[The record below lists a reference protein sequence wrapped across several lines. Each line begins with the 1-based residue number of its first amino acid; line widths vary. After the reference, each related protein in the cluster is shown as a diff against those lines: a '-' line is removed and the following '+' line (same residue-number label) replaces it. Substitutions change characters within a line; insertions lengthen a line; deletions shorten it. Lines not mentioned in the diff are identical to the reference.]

1 MKHRPRPA
9 EQDDLRRPRLVDMID
24 GQHELVRLAALI
36 DWSWFEEH
44 WAGFFPSPEG
54 RPALH
59 PRLVAGL
66 MYLQHAHGLSDEAVL
81 ARWVENPYHQHFT
94 GEVFF
99 QHRLPLHPSSLS
111 RWRGRIGE
119 EGVEWL
125 LTKTVEAGRASG
137 AVKPR
142 SLSEI
147 VVDTTVMEKA
157 IAHPTDSRLYETA
170 RRSLVTLAQKV
181 GIRLRQNYNRKAP
194 RLAAQA
200 GRHAHARQFR
210 RMRKALRTLKGYTGR
225 VLRDTGRKLGTV
237 PQGQLRRRIEAR
249 MALVTR
255 LLRQTPKSRNK
266 IYALHEPE
274 VDCIAKGKA
283 RVRYEF
289 GTKVSVATTLAEG
302 FVVGMRSMPGN
313 PYDGH
318 TLGEALQQ
326 VETLTACRPSLA
338 VVDRGYRGH
347 GVQGTRVLIS
357 GSRRGITPRLARLL
371 KRRSAIEPEIGHMK
385 TDGRLARCGLKGL
398 LGDAIFAVLCGCGHN
413 IRKILAHLRA
423 LLTALLASLLQ
434 LHPRADATWLPA
446 SQPER
451 VIQDRLIT
459 VPVHLVDSVVTK
471 QLPS

>member
-1 MKHRPRPA
+1 M
-9 EQDDLRRPRLVDMID
+9 
-24 GQHELVRLAALI
+24 
-36 DWSWFEEH
+36 
-44 WAGFFPSPEG
+44 
-54 RPALH
+54 
-59 PRLVAGL
+59 
-66 MYLQHAHGLSDEAVL
+66 
-81 ARWVENPYHQHFT
+81 ENPYYQHFT

-451 VIQDRLIT
+451 VIQDRLMSPPSFCRSGFAIESWPRVLANFGPAS
-459 VPVHLVDSVVTK
+459 VPQT
-471 QLPS
+471 